1 MGKVIVVI
9 ILYVFLSAL
18 LRLES
23 ELIVAAC
30 RDASVIRG
38 IFDTNSENSEFVSS
52 FEFRFRVSVPSFD
65 TNAENSEF
73 VSKIPLI
80 ILASRHDATISLD
93 SSLKRANRNTNKMMT
108 TITLPICNLIH
119 L

>member
-23 ELIVAAC
+23 KLIVAAC

-38 IFDTNSENSEFVSS
+38 IFHTNSEFSEGG
-52 FEFRFRVSVPSFD
+52 
-65 TNAENSEF
+65 
-73 VSKIPLI
+73 
-80 ILASRHDATISLD
+80 
-93 SSLKRANRNTNKMMT
+93 
-108 TITLPICNLIH
+108 
-119 L
+119 

>member
-23 ELIVAAC
+23 KLIVAAC

-38 IFDTNSENSEFVSS
+38 IFGTNSELYRHRSKKSIGPMLGEGLLCKLVWPANPML
-52 FEFRFRVSVPSFD
+52 RMRVRPKQYGIRNRPKFWEVY
-65 TNAENSEF
+65 N
-73 VSKIPLI
+73 VLVC
-80 ILASRHDATISLD
+80 LGSR
-93 SSLKRANRNTNKMMT
+93 KY
-108 TITLPICNLIH
+108 
-119 L
+119 

>member
-1 MGKVIVVI
+1 MGNVIVVI

-23 ELIVAAC
+23 KLIVPAC

-38 IFDTNSENSEFVSS
+38 IFDTNSEF
-52 FEFRFRVSVPSFD
+52 
-65 TNAENSEF
+65 SEF
-73 VSKIPLI
+73 VSKIQN
-80 ILASRHDATISLD
+80 DDDNYFT
-93 SSLKRANRNTNKMMT
+93 
-108 TITLPICNLIH
+108 H

>member
-9 ILYVFLSAL
+9 ILYVFISAF

-23 ELIVAAC
+23 KFIVAAC

-38 IFDTNSENSEFVSS
+38 IFDTN
-52 FEFRFRVSVPSFD
+52 
-65 TNAENSEF
+65 AENSY
-73 VSKIPLI
+73 
-80 ILASRHDATISLD
+80 
-93 SSLKRANRNTNKMMT
+93 KMMT
-108 TITLPICNLIH
+108 TITYFTH